1 MAYRTFGALVTFV
14 GAAALVLSVEAASAA
29 SSGAAPG
36 PGAKVVS
43 VPSHA
48 PGARAFRHHR
58 GGFPVGSYWPGTY
71 AYGAYGEPVTQEAPA
86 ASVSADIHST
96 YTYDVPWDWAHR
108 YPPNV
113 VPSDRP
119 YVSSCPTETVTVPG
133 RYGADHTVNVTRCY

>member
-1 MAYRTFGALVTFV
+1 MAYRTFGALVTCL
-14 GAAALVLSVEAASAA
+14 GAAALVLSVEAASAR
-29 SSGAAPG
+29 SGGAASG
-36 PGAKVVS
+36 PSARGVS
-43 VPSHA
+43 VPHA
-48 PGARAFRHHR
+48 PGAQAFRHHR
-58 GGFPVGSYWPGTY
+58 GGFPVGSYWPGAY
-71 AYGAYGEPVTQEAPA
+71 AYGPYGEPASQEAPA

-133 RYGADHTVNVTRCY
+133 RYGAEQTVNITRCY